1 MIKKIV
7 LALAIAAIA
16 LPAAAQK
23 FGIVDASSIITAL
36 PETTAAQN
44 QLNEASKKYEDEFKK
59 LQDEFNKQFTEY
71 QQLAADT
78 PAAIKERREKELQ
91 DLDQKMAQF
100 RQTAQQDLQKQQQSL
115 FAPIETKI
123 HDAIKAVGQEGGYTF
138 IFRQEIP
145 VYVGADV
152 KDITGDVKTK
162 LGVK

>member
-59 LQDEFNKQFTEY
+59 LQDEFNKQFT
-71 QQLAADT
+71 
-78 PAAIKERREKELQ
+78 
-91 DLDQKMAQF
+91 
-100 RQTAQQDLQKQQQSL
+100 
-115 FAPIETKI
+115 
-123 HDAIKAVGQEGGYTF
+123 
-138 IFRQEIP
+138 
-145 VYVGADV
+145 
-152 KDITGDVKTK
+152 
-162 LGVK
+162 